1 MSGQDAIS
9 PLIQPLPKVYAQDD
23 PELIEIIKEK
33 YLIAPSTGD
42 YNIHAE
48 QDTSMGQAQTV
59 RQILNNKVSKNIIKR
74 F

>member
-1 MSGQDAIS
+1 MSGKDEIS